1 MQGYLITKCIFW
13 AGPGGRGGGAGAT
26 DLPGSAPD
34 PNCSTMQPFALTQ
47 VCTFYIFIVF
57 KIYSNL
63 YNVYVTC
70 THFSIEFTQFNK
82 FNLSNILKFFLEI
95 QTIYTSNV
103 HNFTLNLYNF
113 VHLMYL
119 TYSNQYIYIYI

>member
-1 MQGYLITKCIFW
+1 MLYFKIKETKWHLKNPKTKNMQGYLITKCIFW
-13 AGPGGRGGGAGAT
+13 AGQGRGGGGAT
-26 DLPGSAPD
+26 NLPGSAPD

-82 FNLSNILKFFLEI
+82 FNLSNILNFFFR
-95 QTIYTSNV
+95 NPD
-103 HNFTLNLYNF
+103 NLY
-113 VHLMYL
+113 
-119 TYSNQYIYIYI
+119 I